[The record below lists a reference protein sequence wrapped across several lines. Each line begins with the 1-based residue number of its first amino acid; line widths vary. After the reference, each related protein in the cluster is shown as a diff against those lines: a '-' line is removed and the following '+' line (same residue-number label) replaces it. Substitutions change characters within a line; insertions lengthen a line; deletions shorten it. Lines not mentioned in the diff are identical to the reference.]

1 MKNLIIQDEKALCSA
16 ILKKPF
22 RRLKKDKFVKKF
34 KDAYFIGDDSFLCDF
49 FFNGVSGQNR
59 RETVFKKLAYVRNGE
74 ETTNREC
81 VLQENPNPA
90 IPMRELLDIRNS
102 KSAVFFFADCV
113 GGIENKEKTIETL
126 QNAFSF
132 MRQSKNA
139 RMVVTALLP
148 KIEWFKDDTTAL
160 SEREYNF
167 YIEKVCDKTPEV
179 EYYLSLEKLCR
190 EAVRD
195 FNLDIVLV
203 RYDNV
208 FASDRW
214 HTPSFDLHGTVKECI
229 NNKVVITDQDCV
241 YKSSLTYVPT
251 ACYQI
256 FYAFAAGRKGHVYN
270 GGDKPISKD
279 DIKQEIYKANTDV
292 FSISRNIN
300 SGIKHVYNCLN
311 SLKITRLCL
320 QPDSLFANCIADG
333 IKHVV
338 SYVAETEY
346 DTTENVAFYD
356 GKIKNIQALETK
368 ILLEIDRICRKH
380 DIKYFLA
387 GGSLLGAVR
396 EKGAI
401 EWDDDLDIGMLR
413 EDLEKFRKVVESEL
427 SDEFYLSGPLNKSG
441 SHYTLDKIRLKD
453 TYFSTNFSSHSVFR
467 DGIFCDVLVYD
478 KTSNNAFIRRL
489 HRFILAAFT
498 KCTEIKW
505 YNEPR
510 RGYYYRFS
518 KIMLPIFRLIPWG
531 LWHRV
536 FEFFAT
542 LFKHQKNAKW
552 LIDTAGKKVNDD
564 PMPNE
569 GLHDI
574 VYVDYENI
582 KAPIPIDSYPYLFWV
597 YGARYMEKPALCQRR
612 CPHNFGRIDL
622 GKYVFDID
630 GKTAFREV
638 DIRGEL
644 FENEEEI

>member
-1 MKNLIIQDEKALCSA
+1 MKNLIVEDEKTLCA
-16 ILKKPF
+16 AKLEKPF
-22 RRLKKDKFVKKF
+22 RAFRKNKRAKKF
-34 KDAYFIGDDSFLCDF
+34 KDAYFIGDDNFLCDY
-49 FFNGVSGQNR
+49 FFNAVSRQNNK
-59 RETVFKKLAYVRNGE
+59 EAVFKGLTYVRSGY
-74 ETTNREC
+74 ETTYREY
-81 VLQENPNPA
+81 VLESNPNTK
-90 IPMRELLDIRNS
+90 ISIKELLSLKGGD
-102 KSAVFFFADCV
+102 SAVFFFADCV
-113 GGIENKEKTIETL
+113 GGLENKEKTIKML
-126 QNAFSF
+126 KNIFAF
-132 MRQSKNA
+132 MKQSKKA

-148 KIEWFKDDTTAL
+148 EIEWFKDETTAL

-167 YIEKVCDKTPEV
+167 YIEKVCKKTPEV
-179 EYYLSLEKLCR
+179 QYYLTLEKLCR
-190 EAVRD
+190 QAVRD
-195 FNLDIVLV
+195 SGLDVRLV

-229 NNKVVITDQDCV
+229 NKRVVITDEDCV

-256 FYAFAAGRKGHVYN
+256 FYTFALGRTGHVYN
-270 GGDKPISKD
+270 GGEQSVSKD
-279 DIKQEIYKANTDV
+279 DIKQEIYKTNTDV
-292 FSISRNIN
+292 FSINRNLD
-300 SGIKHVYNCLN
+300 SGITHKYNALN
-311 SLKITRLCL
+311 CLKITRLA
-320 QPDSLFANCIADG
+320 PEVPSMIADG

-346 DTTENVAFYD
+346 ETTDNVAFYD

-478 KTSNNAFIRRL
+478 KTSNNALLRRL
-489 HRFILAAFT
+489 HRFILTALT
-498 KCTEIKW
+498 KCIEIKW

-510 RGYYYRFS
+510 SGYYYRFS

-574 VYVDYENI
+574 VYVDYEDV

-644 FENEEEI
+644 FENETEV

>member
-1 MKNLIIQDEKALCSA
+1 MKNLIIQDEKAICSA
-16 ILKKPF
+16 VLEKPF
-22 RRLKKDKFVKKF
+22 RKLRKDKRVRKF
-34 KDAYFIGDDSFLCDF
+34 KDAYFIGDDNFLCDY

-59 RETVFKKLAYVRNGE
+59 KETVFKSLTYVRSGD
-74 ETTNREC
+74 ETVYREC
-81 VLQENPNPA
+81 VLQANPNPA
-90 IPMRELLDIRNS
+90 ISMQELLDLKKSR
-102 KSAVFFFADCV
+102 SAVFFFADCV
-113 GGIENKEKTIETL
+113 EGLANKENTIKALKNIFT
-126 QNAFSF
+126 F
-132 MRQSKNA
+132 MKNSKKS
-139 RMVVTALLP
+139 RLVVTTLLP
-148 KIEWFKDDTTAL
+148 KIECFEGETTAL

-167 YIEKVCDKTPEV
+167 YIEKICQKTPET
-179 EYYLSLEKLCR
+179 EYYLTLEKLCR
-190 EAVRD
+190 EAVRVEG
-195 FNLDIVLV
+195 LDITLV

-214 HTPSFDLHGTVKECI
+214 HTPSFDLHKTVRDCMSD
-229 NNKVVITDQDCV
+229 NKVIITDEDCL

-256 FYAFAAGRKGHVYN
+256 FYAFAMGRTGHIYN
-270 GGDKPISKD
+270 GGEECVSKD
-279 DIKQEIYKANTDV
+279 DIKQAIYKANTNV
-292 FSISRNIN
+292 YSISRNLN
-300 SGIKHVYNCLN
+300 SGITHKYNALNCL
-311 SLKITRLCL
+311 KINRLGPTAVSMFL
-320 QPDSLFANCIADG
+320 DG

-346 DTTENVAFYD
+346 DTSDKVAFYA

-441 SHYTLDKIRLKD
+441 SHYTLDKIRLKG

-478 KTSNNAFIRRL
+478 RTSNNALLRRF
-489 HRFILAAFT
+489 HRFILTALT

-518 KIMLPIFRLIPWG
+518 KIMLPLFRLIPWG
-531 LWHRV
+531 LWHRI

-542 LFKHQKNAKW
+542 MFKHQKNTKW
-552 LIDTAGKKVNDD
+552 LIDSAGKKVNDD

-569 GLHDI
+569 GLHDT
-574 VYVDYENI
+574 VYVDYENV
-582 KAPIPIDSYPYLFWV
+582 KAPIPIDSYPYLYWV
-597 YGARYMEKPALCQRR
+597 YGANHMQKPALCQRQ

-630 GKTAFREV
+630 GKIKYRDV

-644 FENEEEI
+644 FESEEEI

>member
-1 MKNLIIQDEKALCSA
+1 MKNLIVEDEKTLCA
-16 ILKKPF
+16 AKLEKPF
-22 RRLKKDKFVKKF
+22 RAFRKNKRAKKF
-34 KDAYFIGDDSFLCDF
+34 KDAYFIGDDNFLCDY
-49 FFNGVSGQNR
+49 FFNAVSRQNNK
-59 RETVFKKLAYVRNGE
+59 EAVFKGLTYVRSGY
-74 ETTNREC
+74 ETTYREY
-81 VLQENPNPA
+81 VLESNPNTK
-90 IPMRELLDIRNS
+90 ISIKELLSLKGGD
-102 KSAVFFFADCV
+102 SAVFFFADCV
-113 GGIENKEKTIETL
+113 GGLENKEKTIKML
-126 QNAFSF
+126 KNIFAF
-132 MRQSKNA
+132 MKQSKKA

-148 KIEWFKDDTTAL
+148 EIEWFKDETTAL

-167 YIEKVCDKTPEV
+167 YIEKVCKKTPEV
-179 EYYLSLEKLCR
+179 QYYLTLEKLCR
-190 EAVRD
+190 QAVRD
-195 FNLDIVLV
+195 SGLDVRLV

-229 NNKVVITDQDCV
+229 NKRVVITDEDCV

-256 FYAFAAGRKGHVYN
+256 FYTFALGRTGHVYN
-270 GGDKPISKD
+270 GGEQSVSKD
-279 DIKQEIYKANTDV
+279 DIKQEIYKTNTDV
-292 FSISRNIN
+292 FSINRNLN
-300 SGIKHVYNCLN
+300 SGITHKYNALN
-311 SLKITRLCL
+311 CLKITRLA
-320 QPDSLFANCIADG
+320 PEVPSMIADG

-346 DTTENVAFYD
+346 DTTDNVAFYD

-478 KTSNNAFIRRL
+478 KTSNNALLRRL
-489 HRFILAAFT
+489 HRFILTALT
-498 KCTEIKW
+498 KCIEIKW

-510 RGYYYRFS
+510 SGYYYRFS

-574 VYVDYENI
+574 VYVDYEDV

-644 FENEEEI
+644 FENETEV